1 MFSGALFRSS
11 KKYKTEEE
19 TRSAENSASVL
30 ENVPV
35 QTGSNEEIVEG
46 NDGMPNVEK
55 NKAGDEELPNLG
67 QGENESKINTEKKY
81 LETCPKCDE
90 NFYDAG
96 TFHNHIK
103 KYNKDG
109 DFICGLCG
117 RKLCSASSRDR
128 HMVIHS
134 KLRPFTCK
142 ICKRRFTTNGNMN
155 RHIQKHHGNGKPK
168 VVKTKRKTQKDEKQS
183 KAKKKFL
190 EAVQLTLRKD
200 TTDSLKKWN
209 EDVEQRE
216 PLIRVVGASA
226 LSSVPMEV
234 VPEKKIT
241 YQVSESLEIS
251 LNFSPEDVES
261 SQKENRPK
269 VTDTCLKE
277 QEAVPENDSVD
288 EPNQSLT
295 EGKIIV
301 ALVPEK
307 KSEIEQDAEQVI
319 PFTFAAQNSDVS
331 ISNSRSIK
339 QAHSSSDLATIPE
352 IISIVN
358 SAPSS
363 TSATSDGSDLNNSIS
378 RQKKNIE
385 KPYSCPH
392 CTYKSGD
399 RSTLKR
405 HKRTHTKENPFL
417 CNVCDKAFTNKN
429 NAERHVR
436 EIHKLDNREQVI
448 NSIIFK
454 SKNSNTSSEERRVC
468 KHCKE
473 VCENEQ
479 ALQYHLRSKNCR
491 HKPYKCKLCETDLQ
505 TKESPNPLPL
515 KESVDVH
522 SFNENDREVA
532 AEGLLSLSRE
542 PENLNFSTDE
552 PLDLSYKPLDL
563 SGNCRTPKN
572 LSVSEERS
580 SNSEPAIHKTEE
592 VRASD
597 LKDLSSVSTEQ
608 NQTKPLRDKTSN
620 KSSKLKPGCNSPL
633 KGNISQTTRNKH
645 SQNSI
650 LPTKR
655 KNPFPNRILKHSENI
670 TPLANNLNDKQESF
684 QNKYLHQSNILS
696 HKNESNS
703 DLENED
709 FASISSVI
717 DNVTNQ
723 KLPLDSVSH
732 NSLDM
737 EPNEMFGS
745 YNKSLNVVS
754 KNEKKEIRS
763 GSSGQSF
770 PCPSSLQRHLDIHTG
785 DKSFKYPHCTKRFP
799 TAIYRNRYLEN
810 HHYINNKARFVG
822 FRSSIGQESS
832 LFEEHSESSNFS
844 FEESPSPKNSADLCI
859 EVARRL
865 VTPFLSNRN
874 RHAGTHNSINNTSR
888 DLNMQEDGYL
898 ALTVPIE
905 TESCGALA
913 CRVYQSFKY
922 KALAND
928 MPSLVYKAICI
939 EGAKEHGLPLHYIKR
954 LEAITD
960 NGYKGVDNPINY
972 KVDS

>member
-1 MFSGALFRSS
+1 INIE
-11 KKYKTEEE
+11 KT
-19 TRSAENSASVL
+19 
-30 ENVPV
+30 
-35 QTGSNEEIVEG
+35 
-46 NDGMPNVEK
+46 
-55 NKAGDEELPNLG
+55 
-67 QGENESKINTEKKY
+67 Y
-81 LETCPKCDE
+81 LETCPKCNG
-90 NFYDAG
+90 NFYDAR

-142 ICKRRFTTNGNMN
+142 ICKRQFTTNGNMN
-155 RHIQKHHGNGKPK
+155 RHIQKHHGNGKQK
-168 VVKTKRKTQKDEKQS
+168 VVKTKRKKQKDEKQS

-190 EAVQLTLRKD
+190 GALELMLRKD
-200 TTDSLKKWN
+200 TTYPFKKLKEEEKQLDSWF
-209 EDVEQRE
+209 Q
-216 PLIRVVGASA
+216 LIEASA
-226 LSSVPMEV
+226 LSSVPVEV
-234 VPEKKIT
+234 VPEKKFT
-241 YQVSESLEIS
+241 YQVNESLGIT

-269 VTDTCLKE
+269 VMGTCLKE
-277 QEAVPENDSVD
+277 EAVPEKDSVD
-288 EPNQSLT
+288 KPNQSLT
-295 EGKIIV
+295 KGKIIR
-301 ALVPEK
+301 ALVPEN
-307 KSEIEQDAEQVI
+307 KSKIEQDAEQVI
-319 PFTFAAQNSDVS
+319 TFTFAAENSDVS
-331 ISNSRSIK
+331 ISNSHSIK
-339 QAHSSSDLATIPE
+339 QACNSSDLATIPE

-363 TSATSDGSDLNNSIS
+363 TSANSDGSDLNNSIS
-378 RQKKNIE
+378 RQEKNIK

-392 CTYKSGD
+392 CSYKSGD
-399 RSTLKR
+399 KSTLKR

-417 CNVCDKAFTNKN
+417 CKVCEKSFTNKN

-468 KHCKE
+468 KHCKK
-473 VCENEQ
+473 VCENKQ
-479 ALQYHLRSKNCR
+479 ALQYHLRSKSCR
-491 HKPYKCKLCETDLQ
+491 QKPYKCKICETGSSTKNNCFRHVEKQHHELFSNEMSVEEKIAVKNAYTLRNKKRVEALEQNDIPIASDLQ

-515 KESVDVH
+515 RESVDVHSFNENDREVAVEALEQNDIPIASDLQTKESPNPLPLRESVDVH

-552 PLDLSYKPLDL
+552 PLDLSFKPLDL
-563 SGNCRTPKN
+563 SGNYRTPTK
-572 LSVSEERS
+572 SVSEERS
-580 SNSEPAIHKTEE
+580 SNSEFAIHKIGE
-592 VRASD
+592 VHASD

-608 NQTKPLRDKTSN
+608 NQMKPLRDKTSN
-620 KSSKLKPGCNSPL
+620 RSSKLKPDSNSHL
-633 KGNISQTTRNKH
+633 KCNISQTTRNKH

-650 LPTKR
+650 LPRKR
-655 KNPFPNRILKHSENI
+655 KNALPNRILKHSENI
-670 TPLANNLNDKQESF
+670 TPLTNNLNDIQESF
-684 QNKYLHQSNILS
+684 QNKYLHKSNILS
-696 HKNESNS
+696 HKHESNS

-737 EPNEMFGS
+737 EPDGMFGC

-770 PCPSSLQRHLDIHTG
+770 PCPSSLQKHSAIHTG
-785 DKSFKYPHCTKRFP
+785 DKPFKCPHCIKRFS
-799 TAIYRNRYLEN
+799 TASNRNRHAGVHN
-810 HHYINNKARFVG
+810 SINNASRFVG
-822 FRSSIGQESS
+822 SLSSSSQESS
-832 LFEEHSESSNFS
+832 LSVVHSESSNFS
-844 FEESPSPKNSADLCI
+844 FGESLSQNNSADLCI

-865 VTPFLSNRN
+865 VL
-874 RHAGTHNSINNTSR
+874 
-888 DLNMQEDGYL
+888 
-898 ALTVPIE
+898 
-905 TESCGALA
+905 
-913 CRVYQSFKY
+913 
-922 KALAND
+922 
-928 MPSLVYKAICI
+928 
-939 EGAKEHGLPLHYIKR
+939 
-954 LEAITD
+954 
-960 NGYKGVDNPINY
+960 
-972 KVDS
+972 